1 MPCDTRVK
9 RGQSL
14 DQRKEEV
21 RTIVDTVATKL
32 VSGVI
37 KAKVGPTGGI
47 AFTGL
52 TDEQRDGVT
61 DACVYRRIMAIGS
74 AAAKLAIQKAE
85 ILAGRS
91 VDRHALAHGHHSHD
105 GGHTWHHHKG

>member
-14 DQRKEEV
+14 DQRKTEV
-21 RTIVDTVATKL
+21 KTIVEQVASKL
-32 VSGVI
+32 ATGAI

-47 AFTGL
+47 TFLGL
-52 TDEQRDGVT
+52 TDDQRDGVT
-61 DACVYRRIMAIGS
+61 DACIYRRVMATGS
-74 AAAKLAIQKAE
+74 VAAKLAIQQAE
-85 ILAGRS
+85 MYAGRA
-91 VDRHALAHGHHSHD
+91 VDRHAVAHGHHSHD